1 MITVIVPVSFMYVSL
16 TLALLPAATHFTTP
30 AGRFNC
36 RHVPQMLNYAG
47 KDYLVACQNHVVLNI
62 SSRVRKAFSIFF
74 TNLCQ
79 NFNNVD
85 CKKVLMHPKVSMSN
99 PSYI

>member
-1 MITVIVPVSFMYVSL
+1 MYVPL

-30 AGRFNC
+30 ADRFNC

-47 KDYLVACQNHVVLNI
+47 KDYQVACQNHVVLNI
-62 SSRVRKAFSIFF
+62 SSRVGKAFSIFS
-74 TNLCQ
+74 TNLSQ
-79 NFNNVD
+79 KFKND
-85 CKKVLMHPKVSMSN
+85 DRKKASMHPKLSILN